1 MLSNIQK
8 FSQNNSRTFINV
20 KGTVD
25 KLNSIQAL
33 PGVYIFTG
41 CDYLPAFFRKD
52 KKHTTETMLKSDL
65 FSNTFNKMREEDLM
79 Y

>member
-8 FSQNNSRTFINV
+8 FSQNNSRTSINI

-25 KLNSIQAL
+25 KLNPIQAL

-41 CDYLPAFFRKD
+41 RDYLPAFFRKG

-65 FSNTFNKMREEDLM
+65 FLNTFNKMGEGDLM